1 MVNVKNKAFPIEKI
15 TEITNSYLNSKKYDF
30 VYISVGSKYV
40 CEMSTFAK
48 YQMIPEFLLQNNN
61 QNILIIIIDKF
72 TNKDN
77 YKDNDDLLENRKFL
91 TNNKFDILIF
101 NGYFVYFDYITK
113 KLNKN
118 KDELLSFFKLEKLLQ
133 QDYHPENV
141 LICNFA
147 KFKSACS
154 LYETYIQK
162 ALSND
167 IYINLNDKFKNCLY
181 EWCGYSK
188 KEIIKIYNPDLQK
201 KINYTK

>member
-77 YKDNDDLLENRKFL
+77 YKDNDDLL
-91 TNNKFDILIF
+91 
-101 NGYFVYFDYITK
+101 
-113 KLNKN
+113 
-118 KDELLSFFKLEKLLQ
+118 
-133 QDYHPENV
+133 
-141 LICNFA
+141 
-147 KFKSACS
+147 
-154 LYETYIQK
+154 
-162 ALSND
+162 
-167 IYINLNDKFKNCLY
+167 
-181 EWCGYSK
+181 
-188 KEIIKIYNPDLQK
+188 
-201 KINYTK
+201 